1 MHKYD
6 FEPKALIAWMRLCR
20 SGMVVGDQQQF
31 LVGVKN
37 RLPAIISRADWGTPE
52 IKELPVSKKNT
63 KHSETKSNKTT

>member
-37 RLPAIISRADWGTPE
+37 RLPAII
-52 IKELPVSKKNT
+52 
-63 KHSETKSNKTT
+63 